1 MFAIPRTADF
11 PRVDRFLERS
21 TLNEGEKIR
30 LSGLGG
36 VEDPCV
42 QRGRI
47 TDLLSH
53 PAGLHEHEASTIRGR
68 RKPIWRL
75 SYQLVEEWIPVR
87 AKAGGSAREPGKHQ
101 RTCAY
106 LFGAN
111 LRQARLRAG
120 LTQAQVAKL
129 TGMQA
134 HYVSTIENGLQN
146 PTLSTMVRVAR
157 AVGTDPRTLLK
168 RPSRPI

>member
-1 MFAIPRTADF
+1 MAPLVPTGGRMD
-11 PRVDRFLERS
+11 
-21 TLNEGEKIR
+21 
-30 LSGLGG
+30 SG
-36 VEDPCV
+36 
-42 QRGRI
+42 
-47 TDLLSH
+47 
-53 PAGLHEHEASTIRGR
+53 AGKGR
-68 RKPIWRL
+68 RL
-75 SYQLVEEWIPVR
+75 GE
-87 AKAGGSAREPGKHQ
+87 
-101 RTCAY
+101 RTGETPEDLCV